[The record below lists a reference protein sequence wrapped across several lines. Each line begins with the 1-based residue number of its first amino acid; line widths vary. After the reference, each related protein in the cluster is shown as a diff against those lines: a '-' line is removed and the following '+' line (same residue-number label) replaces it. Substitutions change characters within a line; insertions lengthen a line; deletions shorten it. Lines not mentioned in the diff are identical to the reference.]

1 MGFSKYAIVKWG
13 WAEIAIEGCRPG
25 RQRLNAVQ
33 LHSSPPGA
41 FALRWEFM
49 LFLRIVFGH
58 ANEWGW
64 KQLKGKTIIHFNTY
78 IRSAVRSYWAFT
90 PPRHWRFYGGVVS
103 GKYLGKAIAFPI
115 PPWQHN
121 PSHGK
126 QIASEPFSFPC
137 LCYKVTHKP
146 STRLKFSFVFLPQTV
161 IRLWILFRFRL
172 VNIVLAVYTA
182 LPYIYN
188 IIYTTFI
195 YFTARKIRYQ
205 RKVIFGKMTSANSF
219 VVLIVC
225 CVTKCWNDSDKAPAQ
240 GVQKVQPHQ
249 IRAIVKRI
257 NYMINSFVVA
267 YQLLRLF
274 CACVVM
280 IGFQWD

>member
-1 MGFSKYAIVKWG
+1 MGFSKYAIVKRG

-33 LHSSPPGA
+33 LHSSPPLLCAGNLCY
-41 FALRWEFM
+41 FCESYSVMQMNEGENNWRGKLSFISTHTFDQQCDPIEPSHPLVTEGFTVEWFLGSSWENP
-49 LFLRIVFGH
+49 LPS
-58 ANEWGW
+58 
-64 KQLKGKTIIHFNTY
+64 Q
-78 IRSAVRSYWAFT
+78 S
-90 PPRHWRFYGGVVS
+90 
-103 GKYLGKAIAFPI
+103 

-172 VNIVLAVYTA
+172 VNIVLAVCTA

-240 GVQKVQPHQ
+240 GVQKVEPHQ